1 MLVVVRGEV
10 DEKDVLVLDD
20 SNFDSTLVKYDHMLV
35 EFYAPW
41 CGHCKELTP
50 NWVLHRYI
58 YIHIYAYMYMHIQ
71 IHVHQNIFIH
81 TYVYKDINICLNA
94 HIDVYV
100 NKFVFCKICTNP
112 Y

>member
-20 SNFDSTLVKYDHMLV
+20 SNFDSALVKYDHMLV

-50 NWVLHRYI
+50 NWVSI
-58 YIHIYAYMYMHIQ
+58 
-71 IHVHQNIFIH
+71 
-81 TYVYKDINICLNA
+81 
-94 HIDVYV
+94 
-100 NKFVFCKICTNP
+100 
-112 Y
+112 